1 MSASK
6 AAASFFKRRDLGTQ
20 FARGILR
27 LLGFVLGFVVL
38 GVLLMWLKVPAV
50 FIIAAFGMAAV
61 ITFVTG
67 YVIVT
72 LTVQLRFNK

>member
-6 AAASFFKRRDLGTQ
+6 AASFFKRRDLGTQ

-27 LLGFVLGFVVL
+27 LLGFALGFVVL
-38 GVLLMWLKVPAV
+38 GALLMWLKVPAV
-50 FIIAAFGMAAV
+50 YVIAAFGMAAV

-67 YVIVT
+67 YVIAT